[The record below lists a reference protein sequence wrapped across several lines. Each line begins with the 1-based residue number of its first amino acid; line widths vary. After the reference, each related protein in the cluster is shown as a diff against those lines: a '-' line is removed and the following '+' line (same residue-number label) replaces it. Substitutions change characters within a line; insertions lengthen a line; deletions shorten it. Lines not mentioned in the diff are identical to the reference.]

1 MARYLYGGTAA
12 DVTTTQAG
20 QLVTGA
26 TLTVWDSQTGGT
38 QITDLQDA
46 TGAAATVVTSDA
58 YGRVLFYGPDGE
70 NRALWLQ
77 GSGPRM
83 LVRPAAS
90 IMPANDSV
98 DTVHLKNGSVTSAK
112 IVDGSVTS
120 AKIGP
125 AAVTTAKIGDGQVT
139 EAKLDPAIV
148 GLLSEMQDRIATLE
162 GTAPTVPLLPYG
174 PAIGTDTIA
183 NLVTG
188 NGDQI
193 WLSQRF
199 KAVSTGKITSHRW
212 VLKGARPTGYSG
224 GTGGALRVSVQA
236 DDGTGKPNGTEIDGS
251 FYTFSPPNADGHYT
265 HTFSGSGAS
274 VVAGNIYHLVFKN
287 TDASPNTN
295 FCSLNNILV
304 FTPTTPRQPRYPDTD
319 LAVLTGGMGA
329 SPSWSVAPEYT
340 PTFQIWYSNG
350 QTQGQGYVDMQDRKS
365 VV

>member
-1 MARYLYGGTAA
+1 MAYTKTTWVNNSTPALNATNLNKIEQGIYDAIPSDIVDAKGDLIVGTADNTVSRLAVGTNNYVLTA
-12 DVTTTQAG
+12 DSAQAAG
-20 QLVTGA
+20 VK
-26 TLTVWDSQTGGT
+26 WD
-38 QITDLQDA
+38 QI
-46 TGAAATVVTSDA
+46 V
-58 YGRVLFYGPDGE
+58 
-70 NRALWLQ
+70 
-77 GSGPRM
+77 
-83 LVRPAAS
+83 AAS
-90 IMPANDSV
+90 IQDGA
-98 DTVHLKNGSVTSAK
+98 VTTSK

-236 DDGTGKPNGTEIDGS
+236 DDGTGKPNGTDIDGS
-251 FYTFSPPNADGHYT
+251 FYTFSPRNAYGHYT
-265 HTFSGSGAS
+265 HTFSG
-274 VVAGNIYHLVFKN
+274 
-287 TDASPNTN
+287 
-295 FCSLNNILV
+295 
-304 FTPTTPRQPRYPDTD
+304 
-319 LAVLTGGMGA
+319 
-329 SPSWSVAPEYT
+329 
-340 PTFQIWYSNG
+340 
-350 QTQGQGYVDMQDRKS
+350 
-365 VV
+365 